1 MVIKEEK
8 YLFFYKSKC
17 GKYSPETKL
26 YTKYSKDTI
35 QEDHLY
41 HTKQYQTFY
50 KKIKCDLLYFR
61 GAKNG

>member
-35 QEDHLY
+35 QKDQIY
-41 HTKQYQTFY
+41 HTKQ
-50 KKIKCDLLYFR
+50 
-61 GAKNG
+61 